1 MTIEQKR
8 DGNQVTVSVS
18 GKLNT
23 NTSPE
28 LEEALAPLIGASGT
42 VILDFSNLD
51 YLSSA
56 GIRVLI
62 GANKK
67 LSASGGELRIVRCQ
81 DAIHEIFEVTGL
93 EDVLNIQ

>member
-1 MTIEQKR
+1 M
-8 DGNQVTVSVS
+8 TVSVS

-28 LEEALAPLIGASGT
+28 LEEALAPLIVASGT

-67 LSASGGELRIVRCQ
+67 LAASGGELRIVHCQ